1 MPSYRLR
8 FAWLTGRSLMWGAA
22 TPKRRLDE
30 LIGRLDAPGGRLAV
44 FHQGGIGSGVMMG
57 PLLQV
62 LRRRWPEA
70 SVDLVSQQPQDG
82 DVLKSVG
89 LIDRHHIVS
98 AGRGCDADPFDV
110 LLSASRTYHGDRIVR
125 SLPAKVK
132 IGFRH
137 RVGWHASSRLFH
149 DEAVTIDPSLH
160 ECEQDLK
167 LIEPLLGGGPMPAV
181 PLTLFGLMASRRT
194 PHARPRI
201 FVHAGSSAGMSW
213 KRWSPENFAQVIQQ
227 LRERI
232 DADVTM
238 VSGPDER
245 ECAAEIIGL
254 LPYAVDVFAPDSI
267 VALFEALRDVDC
279 AISND
284 GAFMHLACAA
294 GTNAVAIFGGTDP
307 AFCGPWA
314 EARHVRVVR
323 ADLSCSPCYRP
334 YSGALHCTN
343 PNRLQC
349 LSDVTPALVMNAVS
363 ELLGSSIAA

>member
-8 FAWLTGRSLMWGAA
+8 FAWLTGRSLMWEAA
-22 TPKRRLDE
+22 KPQRRLDD
-30 LIGRLDAPGGRLAV
+30 LISRLGVSGGRLAV
-44 FHQGGIGSGVMMG
+44 FHQGGIGSGIMMG

-62 LRRRWPEA
+62 LRRQWPRA
-70 SVDLVSQQPQDG
+70 SIDLLSQQPQDG

-89 LIDRHHIVS
+89 LIDRRHVVS
-98 AGRGCDADPFDV
+98 AVRGYDGGRFDAV
-110 LLSASRTYHGDRIVR
+110 LSASRTYHGDRIVR
-125 SLPAKVK
+125 SLPATVK

-149 DEAVTIDPSLH
+149 DEAVTIDSSLH
-160 ECEQDLK
+160 ECEQDVR
-167 LIEPLLGGGPMPAV
+167 LIEPLLGVGPMPAA
-181 PLTLFGLMASRRT
+181 PPTLFGLTASRKT
-194 PHARPRI
+194 HSKPRI

-213 KRWSPENFAQVIQQ
+213 KRWSPEKFAQVILQ

-254 LPYAVDVFAPDSI
+254 LPQAVDLFAPDSI

-294 GTNAVAIFGGTDP
+294 GANAVAIFGGTDP

-314 EARHVRVVR
+314 EPRHVRVVR
-323 ADLSCSPCYRP
+323 ADLSCSPCYQP

-349 LSDVTPALVMNAVS
+349 LSDVTPALVMNAVG

>member
-1 MPSYRLR
+1 MAAYRLR
-8 FAWLTGRSLMWGAA
+8 FAWLTGRSLMWEAA
-22 TPKRRLDE
+22 TPSRHLDD
-30 LIGRLDAPGGRLAV
+30 LIGRLKSPGGRLAV
-44 FHQGGIGSGVMMG
+44 FHQGGIGSGIMMG

-62 LRRRWPEA
+62 LRRQWPHA
-70 SVDLVSQQPQDG
+70 SIDLLSQQPQDG
-82 DVLKSVG
+82 DVLKAVG
-89 LIDRHHIVS
+89 LIDRHHVVT
-98 AGRGCDADPFDV
+98 AGRGCDADPFDA
-110 LLSASRTYHGDRIVR
+110 LLSASRTFHGDRIVR
-125 SLPAKVK
+125 SLQAKVK

-137 RVGWHASSRLFH
+137 QVGWHASSRLFH
-149 DEAVTIDPSLH
+149 DEAVTIDPAVH

-167 LIEPLLGGGPMPAV
+167 LIEPLLGGGPMPAA
-181 PLTLFGLMASRRT
+181 PPTLFALTAARKTR
-194 PHARPRI
+194 HARPRI

-213 KRWSPENFAQVIQQ
+213 KRWSTEKFAQVIQQ

-232 DADVTM
+232 DADVTV

-245 ECAAEIIGL
+245 ACAAEIIGL
-254 LPYAVDVFAPDSI
+254 LPHPVELFAPDSI

-314 EARHVRVVR
+314 EPRHFRVVR
-323 ADLSCSPCYRP
+323 ADLPCSPCYRP

-349 LSDVTPALVMNAVS
+349 LSDVTPALVTNAVA